1 VPRMTGGQAIVESL
15 KAQGVDTVFGII
27 SVHTLDL
34 FNALFDN
41 QNTLRFIGGRLELGC
56 GYMADGYS
64 RATGKPGVLLTS
76 TGPGAADSMG
86 AMGEAYF
93 SSSCVL
99 QLTTNVEKEFIGDG
113 RLTTHETKD
122 QLGMF
127 RAVTDW
133 NALID
138 QVESVPD
145 YLVETFQR
153 FQERRPRP
161 IELEIPT
168 DLLGQQAEVE
178 VLQPR
183 TPSIP
188 QGDPVMVE
196 RALEA
201 LLRARRPVI
210 FVGEEVQSQGGTRE
224 IVQLAERLGAPVVTG
239 DGAKGAFPEGHP
251 LSLGP
256 ALGKRIW
263 GENPVQ
269 DWIATC
275 DVCLVLGSVLPYR
288 STVGVGLKLPETVIH
303 VLLDGDTIGKNYET
317 AVPIVANSRAV
328 VAQLLDGM
336 GNRDVSKGEGYL
348 REVESLKEHT
358 YKTLKE
364 TWANELRT
372 FEAIRSVTPEN
383 TIFTLDATVPASR
396 AARCLT
402 INQPRTFM
410 YPHGWAGL
418 GFGFPAALG
427 AKVGKPASPVVC
439 ITGDGGFQYNAQE
452 LGTAVQ
458 YGINPIVMIFNDNAW
473 GVLKAYQQD
482 RFDGRLMATD
492 LVNPDFIKLF
502 GSYGVE
508 GIRVTTVNEMTK
520 ALEKAV
526 AADRLQL
533 IDVAMPNGFSNFT

>member
-1 VPRMTGGQAIVESL
+1 VARMTGGQAIVESL

-27 SVHTLDL
+27 SVHILDL

-41 QNTLRFIGGRLELGC
+41 QGTLRFIGGRLELGC

-93 SSSCVL
+93 SSSSVL
-99 QLTTNVEKEFIGDG
+99 QLTTNVEKEFMGGG

-127 RAVTDW
+127 RSVTDW

-145 YLVETFQR
+145 YLVEAFRR

-188 QGDPVMVE
+188 QGDPVMIE

-201 LLRARRPVI
+201 LVRARRPVI
-210 FVGEEVQSQGGTRE
+210 FVGEEVQSQGGTQE
-224 IVQLAERLGAPVVTG
+224 IVQLAERLGAAVVTG

-256 ALGKRIW
+256 ALGRRIW

-269 DWIATC
+269 DWIGAC

-317 AVPIVANSRAV
+317 AIPIVANSKAV
-328 VAQLLDGM
+328 TAQLLEGM
-336 GNRDVSKGEGYL
+336 GNRDVSKGEEYL
-348 REVESLKEHT
+348 REIQSLKEQT

-383 TIFTLDATVPASR
+383 TIFTLDATVPTSR

-427 AKVGKPASPVVC
+427 AKVGQPGSPVVC

-502 GSYGVE
+502 GSYDIEGV
-508 GIRVTTVNEMTK
+508 RVTTVKELTRV
-520 ALEKAV
+520 LEKAV
-526 AADRLQL
+526 AANRLQL
-533 IDVAMPNGFSNFT
+533 IEVAMPHGFGNFT